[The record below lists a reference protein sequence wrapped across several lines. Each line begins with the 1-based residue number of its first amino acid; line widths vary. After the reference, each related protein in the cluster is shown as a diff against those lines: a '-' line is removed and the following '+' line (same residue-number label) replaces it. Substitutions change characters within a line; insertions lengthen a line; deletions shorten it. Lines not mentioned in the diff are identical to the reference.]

1 MSQALIIRAILY
13 ARFSPRKNSAE
24 CDSVERQLTVLRE
37 YCADHGIEVMGEH
50 SDEALS
56 GADHDRPGLWDAV
69 SDLKRGWILI
79 VRNIDRLA
87 RDAMLAMV
95 IEDKITR
102 KGCTILS
109 TENGDSVD
117 RDEDPT
123 AKFTRTVLHAVA
135 ELDRQ
140 IRNARTRAGMLRN
153 QRNGRRQSAECP
165 YGWTTAPDSELN
177 EYDRPSGMQPV
188 ESEQRAIERMQTL
201 REAGDSYRKI
211 CETLTVE
218 GYPPRGANWHPASV
232 RRILNRQ

>member
-1 MSQALIIRAILY
+1 MATKRAISY
-13 ARFSPRKNSAE
+13 ARKSPSRNADESE
-24 CDSVERQLTVLRE
+24 SVPRQLQGIRE
-37 YCADHGIEVMGEH
+37 YAASHDIEIMDEF
-50 SDEALS
+50 SDQALS

-69 SDLKRGWILI
+69 AALKRGWILI
-79 VRNIDRLA
+79 VRDYQRLA
-87 RDAMLAMV
+87 RDTTLAMI
-95 IEDKITR
+95 IEQKIKQR
-102 KGCTILS
+102 GCKLMA
-109 TENGDSVD
+109 TENGDLID
-117 RDEDPT
+117 RDEDPSM
-123 AKFTRTVLHAVA
+123 KMLRTIMHAYA
-135 ELDRQ
+135 EFDRAV
-140 IRNARTRAGMLRN
+140 RNARTRAGMLRN

-165 YGWTTAPDSELN
+165 YGWTTDPDSELN

>member
-1 MSQALIIRAILY
+1 MSQALITRAILY
-13 ARFSPRKNSAE
+13 ARFSPRKNASE
-24 CDSVERQLTVLRE
+24 CDSVERQLTALRE
-37 YCADHGIEVMGEH
+37 YCAEHGIEVMGEH

-69 SDLKRGWILI
+69 SDLKRGWVLI

-102 KGCTILS
+102 RGCSILS
-109 TENGDSVD
+109 TENGDSVG

-140 IRNARTRAGMLRN
+140 IRNARTKAGMLRN
-153 QRNGRRQSAECP
+153 QRNGRRQSAVVP
-165 YGWTTAPDSELN
+165 YGWTSDPDSELN
-177 EYDRPSGMQPV
+177 EFGRPSGMVHDQA
-188 ESEQRAIERMQTL
+188 EQRAIERMREL
-201 REAGDSYRKI
+201 RETGQSFRQI

-218 GYPPRGANWHPASV
+218 GHPPRGAGWHPSSIQ
-232 RRILNRQ
+232 RILKRR